1 MRAMILAAGHGERM
15 RPLTDHIPKPL
26 LKVGN
31 KPLIQHQIEAL
42 RRAEVSDII
51 INIARL
57 GEQIEQYL
65 GDGRQFGVT
74 LTYSNE
80 GQTPLETAGGI
91 IKVLDFFQGQAFI
104 VANSDIYTDFD
115 YTKLAIAPDEDAH
128 LVLVPNPKHHPDGD
142 FVLQDGRI
150 TTEGEPR
157 FTFSGIG
164 VYNPGLFKDMAQGHQ
179 KLAPLLISAASRGR
193 VSGQLFKGYWNDV
206 GTPQRLEQVNA
217 QDASHNK

>member
-1 MRAMILAAGHGERM
+1 MILAAGHGERM
-15 RPLTDHIPKPL
+15 RPLTDRVPKPL

-31 KPLIQHQIEAL
+31 KPLIQYQVEAL
-42 RRAEVSDII
+42 QRAGVTDII

-65 GDGRQFGVT
+65 GNGRQFGVT

-91 IKVLDFFQGQAFI
+91 IKVLDYFQGQPFM
-104 VANSDIYTDFD
+104 VTNSDIYTDFD
-115 YTKLAIAPDEDAH
+115 YSRLTIAPDEDAH
-128 LVLVPNPKHHPDGD
+128 LVLVHNPDHHPDGD

-150 TTEGEPR
+150 VTHGAPR

-164 VYNPGLFKDMAQGHQ
+164 VYNPALFKDIPHGHQ
-179 KLAPLLISAASRGR
+179 KLAPLLVAAAARGR
-193 VSGQLFKGYWNDV
+193 VSGQLFTGYWNDV
-206 GTPQRLEQVNA
+206 GTPERLEQVNKA
-217 QDASHNK
+217 TLP